1 MTREVRQKA
10 SEILTVTIIVFPD
23 SWLPL
28 HFSIEFHIPSSPS
41 NTSPRFLSL
50 LETKPSDSASG
61 PLCLLLA
68 VSRRVNTGLPLSQS
82 RCHPAETL
90 SFTSAKRDMSY
101 FLSVLFCFDFLSP
114 VLSFLPLVVMLPVTF
129 YLFPSSD
136 YKYHED
142 GRRSCH
148 ASLALSAVSHRGRL
162 SSTSWRND

>member
-1 MTREVRQKA
+1 M
-10 SEILTVTIIVFPD
+10 TIIVFPD

-41 NTSPRFLSL
+41 NMSPRFLSL
-50 LETKPSDSASG
+50 LQTKPSDSASG

-90 SFTSAKRDMSY
+90 FFTHARRDMSY
-101 FLSVLFCFDFLSP
+101 FLFCFVLIFCLLFFHFWHLWLCYLS
-114 VLSFLPLVVMLPVTF
+114 L
-129 YLFPSSD
+129 YCLFPSLD

-148 ASLALSAVSHRGRL
+148 ASLALSAVSHRGCL

>member
-10 SEILTVTIIVFPD
+10 SETLTVTIIVFPD

-41 NTSPRFLSL
+41 NMSPRFLSL
-50 LETKPSDSASG
+50 LQTKPSDSASG

-68 VSRRVNTGLPLSQS
+68 VSRSVNTGLPLSQS

-101 FLSVLFCFDFLSP
+101 FLFCFVLIFCLLFFHFCHLWLCYLSLFICFP
-114 VLSFLPLVVMLPVTF
+114 HWTINTMKMGGAAVMP
-129 YLFPSSD
+129 P
-136 YKYHED
+136 
-142 GRRSCH
+142 
-148 ASLALSAVSHRGRL
+148 
-162 SSTSWRND
+162 